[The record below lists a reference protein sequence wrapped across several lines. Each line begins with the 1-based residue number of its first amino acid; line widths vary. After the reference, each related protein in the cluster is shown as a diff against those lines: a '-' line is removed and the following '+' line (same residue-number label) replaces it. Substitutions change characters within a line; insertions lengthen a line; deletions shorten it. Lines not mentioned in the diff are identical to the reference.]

1 MKNWEISSGLFVKNR
16 VKIAS
21 QIEKDSIAIVPSNEQ
36 MFRNGD
42 QYFPYRQSS
51 DLFYLTG
58 IYQEKTILVLCPEH
72 PDEKLKECLFIL
84 RGNKKLEIWEGHKLT
99 LEEASEISGI
109 KNVKYLDEFDS
120 TFQNLTYNFG
130 RIYINVQENLKFP
143 PIIESPEFKLLNQIK
158 TKFPLHEYKRLS
170 PLLQKLR
177 AIKEEKEVELIKTAC
192 KITGDSFHRVLTSIK
207 PGMYEYEIEAELTY
221 EFVRKGAGG
230 HAYPPIV
237 AAGKNALC
245 LHYVDNNTQ
254 AKDGDLVLMD
264 FGAEVANYAAD
275 CSRTFPV
282 NGKFSPRQLEL
293 YNANLRVFKY
303 AKSLMKPGATI
314 KGMHNKICK
323 KWEEEHIQLGLYT
336 KKEAEESKE
345 PLWFKYYM
353 HGTMHPV
360 GLDVH
365 DVGTNK
371 DEAIKPG
378 MVLTCEPAIYVEE
391 EGIGIRI
398 ENDILITE
406 DGNID
411 LMEQIPVEPEEIE
424 TIIQKAKK

>member
-1 MKNWEISSGLFVKNR
+1 MKNWNISSELFAKNR
-16 VKIAS
+16 EKIKT
-21 QIEKDSIAIVPSNEQ
+21 QIEKDSIAIVPSNDQ
-36 MFRNGD
+36 MYRNGD
-42 QYFPYRQSS
+42 QFFPYRQSS

-58 IYQEKTILVLCPEH
+58 IYQEKTILTLCPDH
-72 PDEKLKECLFIL
+72 PDEKLRECLFIL

-99 LEEASEISGI
+99 LDEASEISGI
-109 KNVKYLDEFDS
+109 KNVQFIDNFDF
-120 TFQNLTYNFG
+120 TFQNLAYHFG
-130 RIYINVQENLKFP
+130 KIYVNVQENLKFP
-143 PIIESPEFKLLNQIK
+143 PIIESPEIKLLNKIK
-158 TKFPLHEYKRLS
+158 TKFPLHDYKRLS
-170 PLLQKLR
+170 PVLR
-177 AIKEEKEVELIKTAC
+177 NLRLIKESEEIDLIKTAC
-192 KITGDSFHRVLTSIK
+192 QITGDSFQRVLTNVK
-207 PGMYEYEIEAELTY
+207 PGMYEYEIEAEISY
-221 EFVRKGAGG
+221 EFIRKGAGG
-230 HAYPPIV
+230 HAYPPII

-245 LHYVDNNTQ
+245 LHYIDNNAE

-303 AKSLMKPGATI
+303 ARSLMKPGATL
-314 KGMHNKICK
+314 KDLHNKVCK

-336 KKEAEESKE
+336 KKEAEEAKN

-371 DEAIKPG
+371 DEEFKPG
-378 MVLTCEPAIYVEE
+378 MILTCEPAIYVEE
-391 EGIGIRI
+391 EGIGVRI

-411 LMEQIPVEPEEIE
+411 LMDHIPLEAEEIE
-424 TIIQKAKK
+424 AIIQNARK